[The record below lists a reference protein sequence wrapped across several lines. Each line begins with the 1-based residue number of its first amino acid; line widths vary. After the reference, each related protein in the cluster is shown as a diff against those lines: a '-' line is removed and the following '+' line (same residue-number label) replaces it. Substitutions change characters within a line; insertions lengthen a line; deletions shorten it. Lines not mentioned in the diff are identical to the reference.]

1 MTVFRL
7 LLTVLCSIAM
17 LTAGPAPGSIPPD
30 LASYGLE
37 GAVRLS
43 YRDVDAVCERP
54 ELAARAQAMLETLEE
69 QDDLLL
75 SFLVD
80 GSVGIGRDALGPYDH
95 LVIVNQAWVDR
106 TDPQAQLTPIELMAL
121 SEGMQGLLT
130 DQMPVWTGD
139 GSVLPAGGQAVSIQG
154 ERPAGAPGGHGRRPG
169 PGADTASAGPCAGP
183 AGPCDEGVQLS
194 GPPELHRRPAVCGRA
209 ALAKGCT
216 GKRAWGPAVGDQ
228 YTETAMRD

>member
-106 TDPQAQLTPIELMAL
+106 TDPQ
-121 SEGMQGLLT
+121 GG
-130 DQMPVWTGD
+130 WKR
-139 GSVLPAGGQAVSIQG
+139 PACGGQAVSIQG

-194 GPPELHRRPAVCGRA
+194 GPPELHRQPAVCGRA

>member
-7 LLTVLCSIAM
+7 LLTVLCSITM

-121 SEGMQGLLT
+121 PEGMQGLLT

-139 GSVLPAGGQAVSIQG
+139 GSVLPAGARLCQYRGNGLLALRADMGGGLVPVLTQHPLVLVLD
-154 ERPAGAPGGHGRRPG
+154 RPAHVMKASSFLVPLSSTGNLLF
-169 PGADTASAGPCAGP
+169 ADA
-183 AGPCDEGVQLS
+183 QRL
-194 GPPELHRRPAVCGRA
+194 RKA
-209 ALAKGCT
+209 AQENGL
-216 GKRAWGPAVGDQ
+216 GDQ
-228 YTETAMRD
+228 LWGISILKPQ